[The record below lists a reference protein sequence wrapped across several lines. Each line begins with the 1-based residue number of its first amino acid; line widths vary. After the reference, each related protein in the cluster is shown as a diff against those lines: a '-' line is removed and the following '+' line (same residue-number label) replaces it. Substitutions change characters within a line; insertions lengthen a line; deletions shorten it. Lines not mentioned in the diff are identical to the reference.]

1 MVNWP
6 PLTFPPINL
15 WSVFKRI
22 EPWVKETEDVEYI
35 SPCIGV
41 CKLDKDK
48 DDTNTS
54 VCIGCGRTIEEIKK
68 AGSIDTQA

>member
-1 MVNWP
+1 M
-6 PLTFPPINL
+6 IG
-15 WSVFKRI
+15 
-22 EPWVKETEDVEYI
+22 ETEKPSYI

-48 DDTNTS
+48 DDTNTC

>member
-1 MVNWP
+1 MINWP

-15 WSVFKRI
+15 WSVFKRA
-22 EPWVKETEDVEYI
+22 EPWIKETEDVEYI

-48 DDTNTS
+48 I
-54 VCIGCGRTIEEIKK
+54 CIGCGRTIEEIKK